1 MSSIIANKIL
11 NRINRPDLISVL
23 TNELSGSELN
33 SILLE
38 VFNQKTNT
46 LGAPELLNQYQENRF
61 VKPADL
67 PVLDL
72 KRMEVDILQL
82 FQRYSFEALELS
94 PVSILG
100 SCSVV
105 ASANQK
111 KILSALRGTEVLADS
126 TNSIALYASDLKQKN
141 KTAGSSSETP
151 MRFCNIQR
159 HLRTQ
164 SISGKGFRPHF
175 KIGCLVTCG
184 TDTGAF
190 DFEKKSLQE
199 HIRVMKALFLEYYKV
214 EEVSF
219 KLLCRKGYSGGE
231 NLAQAVNDYVQQQD
245 PDIRITIVDT
255 PEHETNYYKGLQYK
269 VNILMKGKTYEIGD
283 GGFVDWTQQL
293 LQNKKERMLSTGFG
307 FDLMY
312 RIVNGELL

>member
-11 NRINRPDLISVL
+11 KRINRPDLISVL

-38 VFNQKTNT
+38 VFNRKTSI
-46 LGAPELLNQYQENRF
+46 LSPAELLNQYQDNRF

-72 KRMEVDILQL
+72 KRMELDL
-82 FQRYSFEALELS
+82 FELFRQYSFHALELS

-100 SCSVV
+100 SCSVI
-105 ASANQK
+105 APANQK

-159 HLRTQ
+159 QLRTQ
-164 SISGKGFRPHF
+164 SFSGKGFRSHF

-199 HIRVMKALFLEYYKV
+199 HIRVMKALFLEYYKA

-219 KLLCRKGYSGGE
+219 KLLCREGYPDGE
-231 NLAQAVNDYVQQQD
+231 NLARAVNDHVQQHD
-245 PDIRITIVDT
+245 PDIRITIVDK

-312 RIVNGELL
+312 RILADQL

>member
-1 MSSIIANKIL
+1 MSSIIVNKIL

-38 VFNQKTNT
+38 AFNQKIVSLTPA
-46 LGAPELLNQYQENRF
+46 GLLNQYQVNRF

-67 PVLDL
+67 PALDL

-126 TNSIALYASDLKQKN
+126 TNAIALHASDLKQKN
-141 KTAGSSSETP
+141 QTSGSSTELH
-151 MRFCNIQR
+151 MRFCNVQR
-159 HLRTQ
+159 HVRTQ
-164 SISGKGFRPHF
+164 SISGKGFRAHF

-184 TDTGAF
+184 MDTGAF

-219 KLLCRKGYSGGE
+219 KLLCREGYPDRQ
-231 NLAQAVNDYVQQQD
+231 NLARAVNDYVVKHD
-245 PDIRITIVDT
+245 PDTRITIIDK
-255 PEHETNYYKGLQYK
+255 PQHETNYYKGLQYK

-312 RIVNGELL
+312 RILKGEI